1 MFQQDRY
8 IRCSNLKFKNSYEV
22 SDVGDLFPV
31 DDLRDVEIGVGLLEP
46 GMTSV
51 VDVQHE
57 I

>member
-22 SDVGDLFPV
+22 SDVGDLFPI

-51 VDVQHE
+51 VDVQQE
-57 I
+57 M